1 MREKTPMFQSLREAQ
16 ATCETCN
23 ACELGQTRTRT
34 VFAGGSPHAKIMVIG
49 EAPGKD
55 EDAQGEP
62 FVGRSGQFLMKCFA
76 QVGLER
82 EKDLYICNT
91 IKCRPPQNRKPTPAE
106 KQACRPFLDAQI
118 ALIQPKIIVLCGATA
133 VSSFLPHEKRTIT
146 QLRGQWFE
154 EASGAKLM
162 PVFHP
167 SYLLRHHSLEA
178 GSPRALM
185 MQDLAEISRQLTT
198 ACFA

>member
-1 MREKTPMFQSLREAQ
+1 MFKSLADAQ
-16 ATCETCN
+16 ATCESCH
-23 ACELGQTRTRT
+23 ACELGQTRTRS
-34 VFAGGSPHAKIMVIG
+34 VFSGGSPHAKIMIIG

-55 EDAQGEP
+55 EDEQGEP
-62 FVGRSGQFLMKCFA
+62 FVGRSGQLLMKLFA

-82 EKDLYICNT
+82 ERDLYICNT

-106 KQACRPFLDAQI
+106 KKACRPFLEAQI

-133 VSSFLPHEKRTIT
+133 VSSLLPHEKRSIT
-146 QLRGQWFE
+146 QVRGQWFDH
-154 EASGAKLM
+154 ASGAKIIA
-162 PVFHP
+162 VFHP

-178 GSPRALM
+178 GKPRALM
-185 MQDLAEISRQLTT
+185 MQDLAEISHQLTT